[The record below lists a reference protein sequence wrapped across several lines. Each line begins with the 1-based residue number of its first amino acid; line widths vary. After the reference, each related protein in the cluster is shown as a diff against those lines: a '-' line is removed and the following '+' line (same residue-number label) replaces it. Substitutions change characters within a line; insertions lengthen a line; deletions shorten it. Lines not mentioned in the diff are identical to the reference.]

1 MKRLLLTI
9 ILVSTA
15 LTVFAQRRP
24 DSLADYHRSSLY
36 PVLIPHPNLEYGNS
50 IASAFLNMPMPDK
63 FNDHNLNIRA
73 FESSAK
79 RVKTKAKS
87 KQKDKSE
94 KNPFVDPEEWARFIE
109 TYRVKI
115 VDLMATEKN

>member
-36 PVLIPHPNLEYGNS
+36 SVLITHPNLEYGNS

-63 FNDHNLNIRA
+63 FNDHSLAIRSI
-73 FESSAK
+73 ESS
-79 RVKTKAKS
+79 VTKPKEAANSNK
-87 KQKDKSE
+87 KHKANLTDINNFII
-94 KNPFVDPEEWARFIE
+94 KNNINMSCGIITF
-109 TYRVKI
+109 
-115 VDLMATEKN
+115 